1 MNGQTGKVSG
11 VLPIS
16 YTRLGLATLGIFAGL
31 LALFLLGGYFL
42 WKRLLPIFFLIL
54 LAFGLALPVSAAEN
68 SIDDD
73 AQLLTPDQINQLKQE
88 IQPLE
93 EKTKASVFIVTTN
106 NNTYGD
112 EQEFADHY
120 LLNKVGKDQN
130 AILFLI
136 DMDLRKVY
144 ISTSGNMIDYMTDA
158 RIDDTLDK
166 VMDGMSQGNY
176 FAAAQTFVQETQA
189 FVDKGVIGVTIVWT
203 AKQVKSPVIKPLARW
218 KW

>member
-1 MNGQTGKVSG
+1 MAESRG
-11 VLPIS
+11 
-16 YTRLGLATLGIFAGL
+16 LGDV
-31 LALFLLGGYFL
+31 Y
-42 WKRLLPIFFLIL
+42 KRQ
-54 LAFGLALPVSAAEN
+54 GLALPVSAAEN

-93 EKTKASVFIVTTN
+93 EKTKASAFIVTTN

-112 EQEFADHY
+112 EQEYADHY

-189 FVDKGVIGVTIVWT
+189 FVDKGVPGGHYRVDSETGKVSGVLPISYTRLG
-203 AKQVKSPVIKPLARW
+203 LATLGIFAGLLALFLLGGYFL
-218 KW
+218 

>member
-1 MNGQTGKVSG
+1 M
-11 VLPIS
+11 
-16 YTRLGLATLGIFAGL
+16 
-31 LALFLLGGYFL
+31 
-42 WKRLLPIFFLIL
+42 
-54 LAFGLALPVSAAEN
+54 
-68 SIDDD
+68 
-73 AQLLTPDQINQLKQE
+73 
-88 IQPLE
+88 
-93 EKTKASVFIVTTN
+93 TTN

-158 RIDDTLDK
+158 RINDTLDK

-189 FVDKGVIGVTIVWT
+189 FVNKGVPGGTIVWT
-203 AKQVKSPVIKPLARW
+203 AQQVKSLVIKSLPRW

>member
-1 MNGQTGKVSG
+1 MK
-11 VLPIS
+11 
-16 YTRLGLATLGIFAGL
+16 
-31 LALFLLGGYFL
+31 
-42 WKRLLPIFFLIL
+42 KRLLPIFFLIL

-176 FAAAQTFVQETQA
+176 LFRKLKHLLI
-189 FVDKGVIGVTIVWT
+189 KGFLGVTIVWT

>member
-1 MNGQTGKVSG
+1 MK
-11 VLPIS
+11 
-16 YTRLGLATLGIFAGL
+16 
-31 LALFLLGGYFL
+31 
-42 WKRLLPIFFLIL
+42 KRLLPIFFLIL
-54 LAFGLALPVSAAEN
+54 LTFGLALPVSAAEN

-93 EKTKASVFIVTTN
+93 EKTKASAFIVTTN

-112 EQEFADHY
+112 EQEYADHY

-158 RIDDTLDK
+158 RIDDTLDL
-166 VMDGMSQGNY
+166 SL
-176 FAAAQTFVQETQA
+176 
-189 FVDKGVIGVTIVWT
+189 IHI
-203 AKQVKSPVIKPLARW
+203 
-218 KW
+218 

>member
-1 MNGQTGKVSG
+1 MK
-11 VLPIS
+11 
-16 YTRLGLATLGIFAGL
+16 
-31 LALFLLGGYFL
+31 
-42 WKRLLPIFFLIL
+42 KRLLPIFFLIL
-54 LAFGLALPVSAAEN
+54 LTFGLALPVSAAEN

-93 EKTKASVFIVTTN
+93 EKTKASAFIVTTN

-112 EQEFADHY
+112 EQEYADHY

-189 FVDKGVIGVTIVWT
+189 LNLTSRTDQLTNSFITTRRIPKNNGGSGGMGGGGSTT
-203 AKQVKSPVIKPLARW
+203 HSTGGGTFGGGGRSF
-218 KW
+218 

>member
-1 MNGQTGKVSG
+1 M
-11 VLPIS
+11 
-16 YTRLGLATLGIFAGL
+16 
-31 LALFLLGGYFL
+31 
-42 WKRLLPIFFLIL
+42 
-54 LAFGLALPVSAAEN
+54 
-68 SIDDD
+68 
-73 AQLLTPDQINQLKQE
+73 
-88 IQPLE
+88 
-93 EKTKASVFIVTTN
+93 TTN

-112 EQEFADHY
+112 EQDYADHY

-144 ISTSGNMIDYMTDA
+144 ISTSGNMIDYMTGA

-189 FVDKGVIGVTIVWT
+189 FVNKGVPGDTIVWT
-203 AKQVKSPVIKPLARW
+203 AKQVKSLVIKSLPRW